1 MSKGGKRPG
10 AGRPPSEPTKPA
22 LIRLTERQRAKYL
35 ELGGARWLKL
45 WLNLEI
51 AADEAVAAK

>member
-1 MSKGGKRPG
+1 MSKGGKREG
-10 AGRPPSEPTKPA
+10 AGRPKAEPTKPVT
-22 LIRLTERQRAKYL
+22 IRMTRSEWEKYL